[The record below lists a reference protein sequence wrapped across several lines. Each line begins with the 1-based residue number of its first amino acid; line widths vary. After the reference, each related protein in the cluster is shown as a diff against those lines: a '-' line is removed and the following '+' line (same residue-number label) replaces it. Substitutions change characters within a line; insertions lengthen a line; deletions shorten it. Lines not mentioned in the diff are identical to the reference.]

1 MATAS
6 EPAKPVRYAVL
17 PERGRQ
23 QQHLARCIAGCTC
36 GADRAVLVNWRAP
49 MDAQRL
55 EHFRNLLLNQLRQY
69 TEQIRTDQAAAL
81 ELYDDG
87 VKDSVDLSV
96 QDLNKEIALR
106 LGERSSQV
114 VADIDQALL
123 RMKEGSY
130 GICARCGQPIDERR
144 LEAIPTARYDAACQ
158 AAIESANG
166 DDDLPTL

>member
-1 MATAS
+1 
-6 EPAKPVRYAVL
+6 
-17 PERGRQ
+17 
-23 QQHLARCIAGCTC
+23 
-36 GADRAVLVNWRAP
+36 
-49 MDAQRL
+49 MDAQKL
-55 EHFRNLLLNQLRQY
+55 EHFRNLLLTQLRQY

-123 RMKEGSY
+123 RIKEGSY
-130 GICARCGQPIDERR
+130 GICARCSQPIDERR
-144 LEAIPTARYDAACQ
+144 LEALPTARYDAACQ

-166 DDDLPTL
+166 EEDFSTL

>member
-1 MATAS
+1 
-6 EPAKPVRYAVL
+6 
-17 PERGRQ
+17 
-23 QQHLARCIAGCTC
+23 
-36 GADRAVLVNWRAP
+36 
-49 MDAQRL
+49 MDAEKL
-55 EHFRNLLLNQLRQY
+55 KHFENLLLNQLRQF

-123 RMKEGSY
+123 RIKEGTY
-130 GICARCGQPIDERR
+130 GMCARCGKPIDERR
-144 LEAIPTARYDAACQ
+144 LEALPTARYDAACQ
-158 AAIESANG
+158 AAIESADG
-166 DDDLPTL
+166 EEDLPTL